1 MDELIGADEIKH
13 RLAAEREGLLQ
24 ILLEILNSAAE
35 YGVGPHTRSFRPKS
49 ASDAGADLSR
59 HIRKKTRYVYLLQVH
74 GGGGG
79 GRAKVVFLMSVELPS
94 LKTDFC
100 LEKISGSV

>member
-79 GRAKVVFLMSVELPS
+79 EHKYS
-94 LKTDFC
+94 LC
-100 LEKISGSV
+100 Q

>member
-1 MDELIGADEIKH
+1 MGELIGADEIKH

-35 YGVGPHTRSFRPKS
+35 YGVGPHARNFRPMS

-59 HIRKKTRYVYLLQVH
+59 HIRKKPRCVYYTAVRCTME
-74 GGGGG
+74 GGNIEEG
-79 GRAKVVFLMSVELPS
+79 
-94 LKTDFC
+94 TQ
-100 LEKISGSV
+100 GSPRIIPYFM